1 MASAGL
7 ILGQP
12 RTTPS
17 ALDVLP
23 AAWVHASSF
32 QAGKGTP
39 TCWDVRQR
47 APRIPLRPP
56 LRPWPAGPR
65 SEPPVEA
72 CEVAFVNRPM
82 GWPRKATRNGP
93 PSRNCPAPD
102 QLKPIRG
109 CRPGEGNPRSRRSDA
124 SPLID
129 IDGASYPAKALTHA
143 RHRQVSPMMAA
154 EELGH
159 AAAKGGAK

>member
-12 RTTPS
+12 RTMPPP
-17 ALDVLP
+17 LGVLP
-23 AAWVHASSF
+23 AACVHASSF
-32 QAGKGTP
+32 QTGKGTP
-39 TCWDVRQR
+39 ICGDVRQR
-47 APRIPLRPP
+47 APRIP

-65 SEPPVEA
+65 SEPPVET
-72 CEVAFVNRPM
+72 CEVAFVSPPM
-82 GWPRKATRNGP
+82 RWPRKATRNGSP
-93 PSRNCPAPD
+93 CPLRNCSAPD
-102 QLKPIRG
+102 QLKAIRG
-109 CRPGEGNPRSRRSDA
+109 CRAGEGNPRSRRSDA
-124 SPLID
+124 GPLID

-159 AAAKGGAK
+159 AAAQGGAK